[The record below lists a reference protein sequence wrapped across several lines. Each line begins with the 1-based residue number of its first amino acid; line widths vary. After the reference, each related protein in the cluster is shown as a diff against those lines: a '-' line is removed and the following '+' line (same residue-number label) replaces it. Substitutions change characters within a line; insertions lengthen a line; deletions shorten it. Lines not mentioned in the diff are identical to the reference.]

1 MTMASEDK
9 SLKLERISSKRMLII
24 LRDYSSMEKNTTRA
38 LQKIRESVREYQETQ
53 QLISEEEAIFAAS
66 VRSPALEEKVQTS
79 GNIEH
84 DELFRTLEEAKRL
97 QEEAARDLMAEEIR
111 LLKTRRQLSR
121 IRMSI
126 HRLDTD
132 DNEFVT
138 VYLISGMPPADG
150 MEKACLG
157 KTAYYKKAARIAE
170 KLTDIFNENLD
181 SNPSGQGG
189 LPLDESTIE
198 KLLLHAASAAEEK

>member
-1 MTMASEDK
+1 MTMVSEDR
-9 SLKLERISSKRMLII
+9 SLKLEKLTPKRMLVI
-24 LRDYSSMEKNTTRA
+24 LRDFSSMERNTARA
-38 LQKIRESVREYQETQ
+38 MKKIQESICEYRETE

-84 DELFRTLEEAKRL
+84 DELFRTLEQAKRL
-97 QEEAARDLMAEEIR
+97 QKEAAEDLMTEEIR
-111 LLKTRRQLSR
+111 LLKTRKQLGR
-121 IRMSI
+121 IRLSI

-138 VYLISGMPPADG
+138 VCLISGMTATDG

-157 KTAYYKKAARIAE
+157 KAAYYKKAARIAT
-170 KLTDIFNENLD
+170 KLTDIYNEGLE
-181 SNPSGQGG
+181 SSSSEQGS
-189 LPLDESTIE
+189 PLRDEGAPW
-198 KLLLHAASAAEEK
+198 KLCPQKEAATGED